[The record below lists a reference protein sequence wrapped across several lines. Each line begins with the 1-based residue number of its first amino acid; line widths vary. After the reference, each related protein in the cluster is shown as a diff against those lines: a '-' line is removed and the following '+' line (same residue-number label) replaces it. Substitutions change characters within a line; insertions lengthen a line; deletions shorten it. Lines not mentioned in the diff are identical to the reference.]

1 MMSSASTA
9 GGRKRFKLLGVGLAT
24 VGALLLSSC
33 VALPLP
39 GMPKATPTSPAP
51 TKAPNARNTETTT
64 AAWEVPLEPLGQPV
78 VSDGV
83 ALVYAKASGGVEA
96 HAISVSTGKELWKQ
110 PVHPGYEAPSVPL
123 EPAVTKTAS
132 GRSAAIFL
140 QASPPP
146 KDTDGSISWWTT
158 AVAFDLQTGKELY
171 RGRPELV
178 STRPFAC
185 DDIEDMCFI
194 AYDETATTLEH
205 WVDLDAGEEF
215 AGPDVNPLTGNFR
228 PVGKQLYSVVKGG
241 VEKLAHVSYGEVL
254 WEVDLETLFG
264 KGATTDMGGY
274 FTYSE
279 KLDLYVGSVG
289 INPTDTPPDKF
300 MERTFTLN
308 LRETTKTIG
317 FRASSARLLWSA
329 EGSHLDCAKSVG
341 TAATK
346 LGDGEALPVRCE
358 YIDGSVEFPSATYRG
373 GHSKVVGYDP
383 LTGHAEW
390 ESKPVELRTWDTYG
404 LLPSATRGDRVIAGT
419 FYSANLLDTRTG
431 KYGGTTFE
439 DVFVCLK
446 PTTYTTPPNGPYEN
460 VPGTGS
466 FSAFPCTKG
475 GTAVPSFTFGA
486 LTDVDTTDD
495 GMAVISLEG
504 KVAGYKLL
512 KDFT

>member
-1 MMSSASTA
+1 MSSC
-9 GGRKRFKLLGVGLAT
+9 T
-24 VGALLLSSC
+24 V
-33 VALPLP
+33 LPLP
-39 GMPKATPTSPAP
+39 GLPAATPTTQAP
-51 TKAPNARNTETTT
+51 SQTAEARSTEITT
-64 AAWEVPLEPLGQPV
+64 AAWELPLEPLGQPV

-110 PVHPGYEAPSVPL
+110 PVHPGYEAPAVPL

-146 KDTDGSISWWTT
+146 KDGGADISWWTA
-158 AVAFDLQTGKELY
+158 AVAFDLRTGKQLY

-185 DDIEDMCFI
+185 DDVDDMCYI
-194 AYDETATTLEH
+194 AYDESAKTVEH

-228 PVGKQLYSVVKGG
+228 PVGKELYAVESGG

-264 KGATTDMGGY
+264 KGATTDMGGF

-279 KLDLYVGSVG
+279 KLDLYIGSVG
-289 INPTDTPPDKF
+289 INPTNTHPEKF
-300 MERTFTLN
+300 MEHTFTLN
-308 LRETTKTIG
+308 LRESTKTVG
-317 FRASSARLLWSA
+317 FRASSARVLWSA
-329 EGSHLDCAKSVG
+329 DGSHLDCARSVG
-341 TAATK
+341 TTATK
-346 LGDGEALPVRCE
+346 LEDGAALPVRCE
-358 YIDGSVEFPSATYRG
+358 YIDGSLEFPAGTVRG

-383 LTGHAEW
+383 LSGHAEW
-390 ESKPVELRTWDTYG
+390 ETKPVELRTWNSYG
-404 LLPSATRGDRVIAGT
+404 LLPSATRGDRIIAGT

-446 PTTYTTPPNGPYEN
+446 ETTYSLPPHGPYD
-460 VPGTGS
+460 GDLGAGS
-466 FSAFPCTKG
+466 LSAFPCTKG
-475 GTAVPSFTFGA
+475 GTPVPSFTYGA

-495 GMAVISLEG
+495 GIAVISLEG
-504 KVAGYKLL
+504 KVAGYRLL